1 MALPIDADQLMRSLS
16 RSKVRSR
23 ASMDP
28 EMLAAMKTLKNRVT
42 ELRQNPSP
50 DQDLGSEFSWGGE
63 LSTARSSATTD
74 DRRFTS
80 TLAKIDGPAMTSR
93 LSEGVIGRQTQEG
106 SKCGADAGTMM
117 APWDL
122 QGVQGRG
129 GSIGKD
135 YSKPWMVVGPAGEP
149 AHGWT
154 PGRNTVS
161 KENNPQ
167 RHREWANL
175 LSMGTAAG
183 KED

>member
-93 LSEGVIGRQTQEG
+93 LSEG
-106 SKCGADAGTMM
+106 
-117 APWDL
+117 APCFHHTKNCAAR
-122 QGVQGRG
+122 V
-129 GSIGKD
+129 
-135 YSKPWMVVGPAGEP
+135 
-149 AHGWT
+149 
-154 PGRNTVS
+154 RN
-161 KENNPQ
+161 
-167 RHREWANL
+167 RHAYE
-175 LSMGTAAG
+175 LSRML
-183 KED
+183 